1 MTDDFKEALRSVL
14 KEELA
19 PIHQRL
25 EKLES
30 DMQEMKAIQQ
40 RHVDMI
46 HQLIQIV
53 GSTNAKVET
62 LDKKVQ
68 ALDEKVQTL
77 DAKVQALDAKVQ
89 ALDEKVQTLAEEHH
103 LIKQAVVETSDTVK
117 RIETTLENHDRTL
130 YVLSR
135 RSIEQEA
142 ELKRIAR

>member
-40 RHVDMI
+40 RHDDMI

-77 DAKVQALDAKVQ
+77 DAKVQALD
-89 ALDEKVQTLAEEHH
+89 EKVQTLVEEHH
-103 LIKQAVVETSDTVK
+103 LIKQAVLETSDTVK

-130 YVLSR
+130 YILSR